1 MYRKR
6 RRKQS
11 RKASPKLK
19 IMNNTSGKVHR
30 GKKKRRKRKSMK
42 GAGLKKLLGGI
53 GGTFKNIKSSLL
65 DKDSDLR
72 SNIKENI
79 ISSIY

>member
-30 GKKKRRKRKSMK
+30 GKKKRKRKSMK